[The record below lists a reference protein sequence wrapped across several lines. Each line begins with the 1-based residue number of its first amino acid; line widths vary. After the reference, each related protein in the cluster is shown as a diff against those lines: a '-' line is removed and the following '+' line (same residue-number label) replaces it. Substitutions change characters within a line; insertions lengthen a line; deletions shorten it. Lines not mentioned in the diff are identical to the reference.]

1 MGFKDD
7 LKFGNI
13 YEKKLINLIPND
25 NYKIM
30 EGNFPFY
37 DIEIIKD
44 DINTKYEVKADRYTY
59 KTNNIVIEYE
69 CRAKPSGINISQSNY
84 YAYYVV
90 NPNNKDDLYIIP
102 TNDIKEYIKNRNYKR
117 IISGGDNGVSKMYI
131 FDKNIFS
138 KYIVYDN

>member
-7 LKFGNI
+7 LKFGSI
-13 YEKKLINLIPND
+13 YEKKLLNLIPND
-25 NYKIM
+25 QYKIM
-30 EGNFPFY
+30 DYRFSFY
-37 DIEIIKD
+37 DLEIIKD
-44 DINTKYEVKADRYTY
+44 DTNTKYEVKADRYTY

-69 CRAKPSGINISQSNY
+69 CRGKLSGINITQSDY

-102 TNDIKEYIKNRNYKR
+102 TTDIKEYIENRNYKR
-117 IISGGDNGVSKMYI
+117 IISGGDGGLSKMYI

-138 KYIVYDN
+138 KYIIYDN